1 MSSNDPHCSAQGL
14 RDTGSIERHHAR
26 IGGGW
31 CTREG
36 GNTTRCDE
44 IPGNDSP
51 ATARRNRR
59 SIRTRNSLQELFSAA
74 LADCKRDLRSGGVVE
89 LIGNLHGDG
98 VFAWC
103 QVRNCD
109 LVAFPGRVG

>member
-59 SIRTRNSLQELFSAA
+59 SIRTRNSLQ
-74 LADCKRDLRSGGVVE
+74 DPPQPKRRRKRRN
-89 LIGNLHGDG
+89 ILH
-98 VFAWC
+98 AS
-103 QVRNCD
+103 
-109 LVAFPGRVG
+109 P

>member
-14 RDTGSIERHHAR
+14 RDTGSIERHRAR

-44 IPGNDSP
+44 IPGNDSA
-51 ATARRNRR
+51 ATARRNRT
-59 SIRTRNSLQELFSAA
+59 SIRTRNSLQ
-74 LADCKRDLRSGGVVE
+74 DPPQPKRRRKR
-89 LIGNLHGDG
+89 
-98 VFAWC
+98 
-103 QVRNCD
+103 RNI
-109 LVAFPGRVG
+109 LYAST